1 MKIQVVTAIAM
12 LAFAGASRAGTDNF
26 VPNTGCTGTACTPY
40 TNDNPAL
47 TVSFVNPYYGT
58 LKQTIVT
65 VNGVVYRG
73 PAIYTATTISRT
85 PYSYTAVFHYDNIV
99 LTAPDGSTLLLT
111 MDVYYTQRYVP
122 GGHPYYAHS
131 YTVLNG
137 TVTTS

>member
-47 TVSFVNPYYGT
+47 TVSYVNPYYSSTVILTLNGT
-58 LKQTIVT
+58 
-65 VNGVVYRG
+65 VYRG
-73 PAIYTATTISRT
+73 PAVYT
-85 PYSYTAVFHYDNIV
+85 
-99 LTAPDGSTLLLT
+99 STLISNPDPRHYNYLWHYSGNVLSDPIGNRIILD
-111 MDVYYTQRYVP
+111 MDVYVSRALNVS
-122 GGHPYYAHS
+122 GHPFWTVR

-137 TVTTS
+137 TVTTP